1 MTRIAYIIISLL
13 LGFGASAQS
22 LQYSVPQFLDFS
34 KSKQESILDSF
45 STKYNMLY
53 SYGQFEECNIYA
65 SKARELGLAI
75 SDKKYVPESLV
86 FKSRYYSRV
95 TKSDSSIVILKKVEQ
110 DYPEYFFEDGDF
122 HYKTLGMFYNHLNK
136 LDSALYYT
144 LKADSM
150 ANLNPMDQK
159 FDIKLQMSD
168 LYQKMGRN
176 KESVDIAVT
185 IMNEMSNSL
194 DTVSQIYVLYMV
206 ANIAYENNRL
216 DVYSEA
222 AKKYLEISKNRKS
235 SFHQGIFDLDVP
247 LLKYIADLESIQA
260 TYAQSNYRRG
270 YEHATE
276 KLMFL
281 YVRAKRYKKAYAIM
295 VALEESILADNFEN
309 SSIQFLQAKLET
321 EKALG
326 LDKSALVTADMLISY
341 KDSIQK
347 SSLIQTSM
355 ELEKKYNTRQK
366 EQEIK
371 LLNTENELQKMN
383 LQRSNFIKWILG
395 LGTLVLAIFSF
406 FLIQNIRNKKILN
419 AQLSEKNVIIASNLS
434 EKETLLKEIHHRVK
448 NNLQIVSSL
457 LRLQS
462 RSITDNQTKEILQEG
477 QNRVQSMALIHQNLY
492 KTDDL
497 TGLEFKDYLEKLCE
511 NLLSTYKLTTSE
523 VQLDLDI
530 QPINLDV
537 STLIPLGLIIN
548 EIFTNSLKYAFDKS
562 GKKTLGVSLHE
573 KEDELELIIKDNG
586 VGATQ
591 DLIDY
596 LNKPNAGR
604 NSHWGFGTRLIKT
617 FAQKLNA
624 DIEADNINGTSI
636 LLKIRNYQTV

>member
-53 SYGQFEECNIYA
+53 SYGQFEECNMYA

-86 FKSRYYSRV
+86 FTSRYYSRV

-206 ANIAYENNRL
+206 ANLAYENNRL

>member
-1 MTRIAYIIISLL
+1 
-13 LGFGASAQS
+13 
-22 LQYSVPQFLDFS
+22 
-34 KSKQESILDSF
+34 
-45 STKYNMLY
+45 MLY

-86 FKSRYYSRV
+86 FTSRYYSRV
-95 TKSDSSIVILKKVEQ
+95 TKSDSSIVILKKVQQ

-122 HYKTLGMFYNHLNK
+122 HYKTLGMFYNHINK

-144 LKADSM
+144 LKADSI
-150 ANLNPMDQK
+150 ATLNPMDQK
-159 FDIKLQMSD
+159 FDIRLQLSN

-176 KESVDIAVT
+176 KESVDIAITV
-185 IMNEMSNSL
+185 MNEMSNSL
-194 DTVSQIYVLYMV
+194 DTISQMYVLYRV
-206 ANIAYENNRL
+206 ANIAYDNDRL

-222 AKKYLEISKNRKS
+222 AKKYLEVSVDRKS
-235 SFHQGIFDLDVP
+235 RFHQGIFDLDVP
-247 LLKYIADLESIQA
+247 LAKYIADLESIQA
-260 TYAQSNYRRG
+260 TYAESNYRRG
-270 YEHATE
+270 YDHATE
-276 KLMFL
+276 KLMYL

-295 VALEESILADNFEN
+295 VVLEESILADNFEN
-309 SSIQFLQAKLET
+309 SSVQFLQAKLET

-326 LDKSALVTADMLISY
+326 LDKNALATADMLITY
-341 KDSIQK
+341 RDSIHQ

-355 ELEKKYNTRQK
+355 ELEKQYNTRQK

-371 LLNTENELQKMN
+371 LLNTENELQKLN

-395 LGTLVLAIFSF
+395 LGTILLGIFSF
-406 FLIQNIRNKKILN
+406 YLIQNIRNKKKLN
-419 AQLSEKNVIIASNLS
+419 VQLSEKNAIIASNLL

-462 RSITDNQTKEILQEG
+462 RSISDDHTKEILQEG

-497 TGLEFKDYLEKLCE
+497 TGLEFKDYLEKLCK
-511 NLLSTYKLTTSE
+511 NLLSTYKLTASE

-548 EIFTNSLKYAFDKS
+548 EIFTNSLKYAFDKT
-562 GKKTLGVSLHE
+562 GKKTLGVSLQE
-573 KEDELELIIKDNG
+573 KGNELEIIIKDNG

-624 DIEADNINGTSI
+624 DIEANNIDGTSI